1 MTVNR
6 KADSA
11 REAKIIRRIT
21 FAAFVLNLALALVKS
36 LIAVRSASVAVTAS
50 VIDSLSDSVASLAV
64 LGGVLLSSRKSK
76 RFPFGMYK
84 IENLISVVIA
94 IFIFIAGYEIGRTV
108 VLGGN
113 AARPDITLSTVVILA
128 LSAVAVFAFGRLAA
142 YQGERTGSPT
152 LKAEGKHRKIDAL
165 SSVVVLSSALLSF
178 FGVELS
184 VTWISFDRIAAAII
198 IKGKAIDV

>member
-94 IFIFIAGYEIGRTV
+94 IFIFIAGYEIGRTM

-113 AARPDITLSTVVILA
+113 AARPDITLSAVVILA